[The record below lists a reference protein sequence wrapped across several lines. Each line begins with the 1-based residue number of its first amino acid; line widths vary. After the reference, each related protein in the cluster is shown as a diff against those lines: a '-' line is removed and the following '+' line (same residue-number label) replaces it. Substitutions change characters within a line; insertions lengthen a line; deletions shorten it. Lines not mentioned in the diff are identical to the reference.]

1 MDLDIT
7 ERWHRRL
14 VFACLFVLTTLM
26 HLLVALLTLGART
39 SCAWPPCH
47 DSWVFRAWSWLWSA
61 PIFVTP
67 WARLPIEE
75 IEFAWTPGL
84 VALMVLNSVTAVA
97 LLLASACLAQRAVT
111 TVRRRR
117 LAKLHAA

>member
-14 VFACLFVLTTLM
+14 VFACLFVLATLM

-47 DSWVFRAWSWLWSA
+47 DAWVFRAWSWLWSA

-84 VALMVLNSVTAVA
+84 VAMTVANSVLAVG
-97 LLLASACLAQRAVT
+97 LLVIAGAAMWHV
-111 TVRRRR
+111 VRVIRGRVHSPD
-117 LAKLHAA
+117 A